1 MSFGNTWTFLSWR
14 YTLFVLTWQYPV
26 AFWNRTSHYM
36 VMQPAPVSNPFGTL
50 PAMPQ
55 MSIGNGGSCSSVQYG
70 ILSLPVS
77 FSPLHFLIVFIE
89 QVGDSKMVVVHW
101 ECLVQRVLWVIAWLQ
116 HFDGLQVA
124 EKPLPSRT
132 LSVAV
137 PRHLLQRRFKLLP
150 RKYNPI
156 SDGKVM
162 FFYMIDSWTC
172 ECH

>member
-101 ECLVQRVLWVIAWLQ
+101 ECLVRRVDCNILLVCRLLRSLFRLEHCPWQFLGIYYKEGSNFCQENVIQYQMA
-116 HFDGLQVA
+116 
-124 EKPLPSRT
+124 R
-132 LSVAV
+132 
-137 PRHLLQRRFKLLP
+137 
-150 RKYNPI
+150 
-156 SDGKVM
+156 
-162 FFYMIDSWTC
+162 
-172 ECH
+172 